1 MITFWFGGRKMNDYF
16 DILAVDRDIGNPISL
31 SLYDLSQIGQS
42 VQEYKINAKV
52 IRVKFAL
59 LKTDRRSLESIKH
72 DLASIFYA
80 DQLQKLTFSD
90 EPDKYYL
97 GRLNSSVSIE
107 KLARWNVA
115 GELEF
120 LIPDGVAHSTAYKT
134 FKNPI
139 TSGNKLTFDVVNN
152 GNVPAYPII
161 EAVNTSDNGYL
172 GFVCVEK
179 ESQSEFPF
187 SSMMEVGVREIVAQ
201 TIVKRSQVMLDFK
214 DMATA
219 LGRATARNA
228 LIPGLSHTYNSS
240 FEVVNNDNGTKR
252 LKLNSSSG
260 GEKAASL
267 TWQIPQH
274 EGISTNERIAWNM
287 ALHGASYVNTRPSIG
302 LFVSG
307 SDGSFLY
314 GLDYIKET
322 VADNYK
328 LRLWA
333 LDGSGG
339 SNLLKIW
346 DFSGSSQ
353 NQLTYHATKYHSIG
367 GRRPGH
373 SSQHP
378 NPFGLDGGNISLVR
392 NGKKLTVTLQG
403 VNFTIQ
409 VPWLEEKQSSKLHLV
424 MTYFD
429 ADQRFRETIFGLN
442 SLTYR
447 KDFTAISREI
457 PNRYQ
462 TGSAV
467 MIDCEKDRIIVDGLD
482 QTNDLVHG
490 SDFLV
495 IPPGQSTIEVYSS
508 TFATSPP
515 SVEIK
520 FEERWL

>member
-1 MITFWFGGRKMNDYF
+1 MSQLEIVFNGYKLTDVMRITDVVRP
-16 DILAVDRDIGNPISL
+16 IGNDRSVSL
-31 SLYDLSQIGQS
+31 SDSAEFGSPLVGVKVSGKTIKVKFILQGQNIEELKH
-42 VQEYKINAKV
+42 VLAKV
-52 IRVKFAL
+52 FHTNSPA
-59 LKTDRRSLESIKH
+59 
-72 DLASIFYA
+72 
-80 DQLQKLTFSD
+80 KLTFSD

-97 GRLNSSVSIE
+97 AIVTGEIDLD
-107 KLARWNVA
+107 NVKWWLQK
-115 GELEF
+115 GEITF
-120 LIPDGVAHSTAYKT
+120 FVPDGVAHSAAYRTYKT
-134 FKNPI
+134 P
-139 TSGNKLTFDVVNN
+139 TASGTKLTFDVVNN

-179 ESQSEFPF
+179 EGQSEFPM
-187 SSMMEVGVREIVAQ
+187 SSMMEVGIREIVAQ
-201 TIVKRSQVMLDFK
+201 TIVKRSQVMFDYK
-214 DMATA
+214 DMTTA
-219 LGRATARNA
+219 LSRATARNA
-228 LIPGLSHTYNSS
+228 AVPGLSHTYNTS
-240 FEVVNNDNGTKR
+240 FEVVNTDNGTKR

-267 TWQIPQH
+267 TWQIPQQ
-274 EGISTNERIAWNM
+274 EGVSMNERIAWNM
-287 ALHGASYVNTRPSIG
+287 TLYGASYINTRPSIG
-302 LFVSG
+302 VYVSDDSG
-307 SDGSFLY
+307 AFLY
-314 GLDYIKET
+314 GLEYIKET
-322 VADNYK
+322 AVDNYQ

-333 LDGSGG
+333 LDGAGG

-346 DFSGSSQ
+346 DFSGSVQ
-353 NQLTYHATKYHSIG
+353 NQPTYRFTKYHSIG
-367 GRRPGH
+367 GRRAGRTFFP
-373 SSQHP
+373 P

-392 NGKKLTVTLQG
+392 NGRKLTVTLQG

-409 VPWLEEKQSSKLHLV
+409 VPWLEGKQSSKLHLA

-429 ADQRFRETIFGLN
+429 AEQRFRETVFGVN

-462 TGSAV
+462 NGSVV

-515 SVEIK
+515 RVEVK